1 VPKAKKSE
9 WLLPAS
15 LAPQAVEVEEIVCG
29 QHRDP
34 FHILGP
40 HVVECDGQHIV
51 SFRAWQPHAAAVGVL
66 LEGAAE
72 PLPMARVHADG
83 FFELARPLPPS
94 PDGKPAIPRYRL
106 RVDFG
111 NDFAQEIFDPYSFPP
126 LLTEFD
132 LHLIGEGTHY
142 LKYEKLGAHVREAKG
157 IRGVHFGVW
166 APNARRVSVVGDF
179 NRWDGR
185 VHPMGLRGSSGV
197 WELFLPGLD
206 EGAIYKFEILARTG
220 PHLKADPYA
229 FAAELRPK
237 TGSVVC
243 NLEKYTWHDDEWVAA
258 REKKDW
264 LSAPISIYEVHLAS
278 WRRKGPNGEGYLDY
292 RELAEQL
299 IPYAKQLGYTHLE
312 LLPVMEY
319 PYDGSWGYQTSGY
332 FAATSRHGS
341 PDGLMHFID
350 RCHLAG
356 LGVILDWTPAHF
368 PRDAHGLAWFDGTHL
383 YEHADPRKGAHP
395 DWGTLVFNYGRN
407 EVLNFLISNALFWLD
422 KYHADGLRVDAVA
435 SMLYLDYSR
444 KPGEWVPNPYGGRE
458 NLEAV
463 AFLRR
468 LNEVVHA
475 RHPGVLTIAEESTS
489 WPMVSRPTYLGGL
502 GFSLKWNM
510 GWMHDTLKYFQQ
522 DPVYRK
528 YHHNQLTFSLLY
540 AFTENFVLPFSHDEV
555 VHLKRAMLSK
565 MAGDMWQQF
574 ANLRLLYAYQYAH
587 PGKKMLFMGGEFG
600 QWNEW
605 NHDRELDWMLLDFD
619 THRGIQRLVQ
629 DLNRLYVATPA
640 LYELDFDWPGFEW
653 MDCHDADASVLSFVR
668 RGKNPDDFVLVVCNF
683 TPVVR
688 VDYRV
693 AVPARGFYREILNTD
708 SAYYGGSNVGNVGGV
723 EAEAIPWLG
732 KEYSVK
738 LTLPPLAALY
748 FKKS

>member
-1 VPKAKKSE
+1 
-9 WLLPAS
+9 
-15 LAPQAVEVEEIVCG
+15 
-29 QHRDP
+29 
-34 FHILGP
+34 
-40 HVVECDGQHIV
+40 
-51 SFRAWQPHAAAVGVL
+51 
-66 LEGAAE
+66 
-72 PLPMARVHADG
+72 
-83 FFELARPLPPS
+83 
-94 PDGKPAIPRYRL
+94 
-106 RVDFG
+106 
-111 NDFAQEIFDPYSFPP
+111 
-126 LLTEFD
+126 
-132 LHLIGEGTHY
+132 
-142 LKYEKLGAHVREAKG
+142 
-157 IRGVHFGVW
+157 
-166 APNARRVSVVGDF
+166 
-179 NRWDGR
+179 
-185 VHPMGLRGSSGV
+185 
-197 WELFLPGLD
+197 
-206 EGAIYKFEILARTG
+206 
-220 PHLKADPYA
+220 
-229 FAAELRPK
+229 
-237 TGSVVC
+237 
-243 NLEKYTWHDDEWVAA
+243 
-258 REKKDW
+258 
-264 LSAPISIYEVHLAS
+264 
-278 WRRKGPNGEGYLDY
+278 
-292 RELAEQL
+292 
-299 IPYAKQLGYTHLE
+299 
-312 LLPVMEY
+312 
-319 PYDGSWGYQTSGY
+319 
-332 FAATSRHGS
+332 
-341 PDGLMHFID
+341 MHFID
-350 RCHLAG
+350 RCHLGG

-407 EVLNFLISNALFWLD
+407 EVQNFLISNALFWLD

-444 KPGEWVPNPYGGRE
+444 KPGEWIPNPYGGRE

-475 RHPGVLTIAEESTS
+475 RHPGVLTIAEESTA

-587 PGKKMLFMGGEFG
+587 PGKKMQFMGGEFG

-629 DLNRLYVATPA
+629 DLNRLYTSEPA
-640 LYELDFDWPGFEW
+640 LYEVDFDWPGFEW

-668 RGKNPDDFVLVVCNF
+668 RGNNPEDFVLVVCNF

-732 KEYSVK
+732 KEYSLK